1 MIQDAR
7 GVTRSHLI
15 RGVEFVAGKS
25 YRTLDHTRVLDV
37 HEVRRMPR
45 NVHALV
51 SVGDRPS
58 VWVDVRYTGRE
69 ELITVED
76 AGVVYIASARRE
88 AVKC

>member
-1 MIQDAR
+1 MIRSAE
-7 GVTRSHLI
+7 GVTRSPI
-15 RGVEFVAGKS
+15 ARGIEFVAGKS
-25 YRTLDHTRVLDV
+25 YCTLDHTRVVDV

-51 SVGDRPS
+51 SVGDRPP

-76 AGVVYIASARRE
+76 SGVVYIASARRE
-88 AVKC
+88 ARR

>member
-1 MIQDAR
+1 MIRSAE
-7 GVTRSHLI
+7 GVTRSHLL
-15 RGVEFVAGKS
+15 RRVEFAAGKS
-25 YRTLDHTRVLDV
+25 YRTLDRTRVVDV

-51 SVGDRPS
+51 SVGDRPT

-76 AGVVYIASARRE
+76 NGVVYIASARRE
-88 AVKC
+88 AKK

>member
-1 MIQDAR
+1 MTRSAE
-7 GVTRSHLI
+7 GVTRPHLA

-25 YRTLDHTRVLDV
+25 YRTVDRTRVVSV
-37 HEVRRMPR
+37 HKVRRMSR

-51 SVGDRPS
+51 SVGDRPP

-76 AGVVYIASARRE
+76 NGVVYIASATLGRP
-88 AVKC
+88 

>member
-1 MIQDAR
+1 M
-7 GVTRSHLI
+7 T
-15 RGVEFVAGKS
+15 RGVEFIAGRS
-25 YRTLDHTRVLDV
+25 YCTLDRTRTVDV
-37 HEVRRMPR
+37 HDVRRMPR

-51 SVGDRPS
+51 SVGGHPP

-76 AGVVYIASARRE
+76 SGAVYIAGARRE